1 MKQLLILALYFCVA
15 PAHAIEGVVE
25 ESAIAI
31 RAEDDRRLL
40 ALPKPLGF
48 DPNSKSDTPSNTG
61 GNCID
66 PLGRTTTNG
75 GPFSE
80 TCKGPAARY

>member
-1 MKQLLILALYFCVA
+1 MRQLLILALYFCVA
-15 PAHAIEGVVE
+15 PAHAIEEAVE

-31 RAEDDRRLL
+31 RADDDRRLL
-40 ALPKPLGF
+40 VLPKPLGF
-48 DPNSKSDTPSNTG
+48 DPTSKGDTPSKTG
-61 GNCID
+61 ANCTD